1 MTGQASTLD
10 RVWTPK
16 SLERVLVEHPLL
28 KGCQPK
34 YIGLLVGCASNI
46 RFAAG
51 DTIFR
56 QGEEA
61 DHLYLIREGRVALEI
76 PDSGRG
82 PIIVQ
87 TLREGDVLGWS
98 WAITPHRWHFD
109 SRALELTRA
118 IALDGKCLREKCE
131 TDHDLGYEVMRRVT
145 HVMEQRL
152 QATRLQL
159 LDVYG
164 AKDPRGRSL

>member
-1 MTGQASTLD
+1 MAGQVDTLE
-10 RVWTPK
+10 RVWTPQ

-34 YIGLLVGCASNI
+34 YIQLLVGCASNVC
-46 RFAAG
+46 FKAG
-51 DTIFR
+51 ETILR

-61 DHLYLIREGRVALEI
+61 NLLYLIRQGKVALEI

-82 PIIVQ
+82 AIIVQ
-87 TLREGDVLGWS
+87 TLGEGDVLGWS
-98 WAITPHRWHFD
+98 WAITPYRWHFD
-109 SRALELTRA
+109 ARAVEVTRA
-118 IALDGKCLREKCE
+118 IALDGKCLRDKCE
-131 TDHDLGYEVMRRVT
+131 VDHDLGYEVMRRVT
-145 HVMEQRL
+145 HVMEHRL

-164 AKDPRGRSL
+164 AGHSQGR

>member
-1 MTGQASTLD
+1 MAGQADTLE

-16 SLERVLVEHPLL
+16 DLERILAEHPLL
-28 KGCQPK
+28 RGCQQK
-34 YIGLLVGCASNI
+34 YIQLLVGCASNV
-46 RFAAG
+46 RFSAG
-51 DTIFR
+51 ETILR

-61 DHLYLIREGRVALEI
+61 NLLYLIRQGKVALEI

-87 TLREGDVLGWS
+87 TLGEGDVLGWS
-98 WAITPHRWHFD
+98 WAIAPYRWHFNA
-109 SRALELTRA
+109 RAFELTRA
-118 IALDGKCLREKCE
+118 VALDGKCLRDKCE
-131 TDHDLGYEVMRRVT
+131 LDHDLGYEVMRRVT
-145 HVMEQRL
+145 HVMEHRL

-164 AKDPRGRSL
+164 PNRPQAR